1 MPDIID
7 LSIIESKEL
16 VDLTVEQSESPSI
29 LLDVIEQETTVDLA
43 VSLSGQKGD
52 AGVVEISSDADNIIE
67 FGTDGKLYAQPTQF
81 KSTQW

>member
-7 LSIIESKEL
+7 LSIVESKEL
-16 VDLTVEQSESPSI
+16 VDLTVDPAESPSI
-29 LLDVIEQETTVDLA
+29 LLDVIEQATIVDLA

-52 AGVVEISSDADNIIE
+52 TGVVEISADSDNIIE